1 MEFLNKE
8 GVQTLWSKVKDKVS
22 SINKESVGLNNVTND
37 AQVKRSEMGV
47 ANGVPTLDSNG
58 KIPVDQLGNLDTVV
72 SMVVTELPTTDIK
85 TNKIYLVKDSTTEGD
100 LYQEYLYVDNKWEKV
115 GTHKQEVDLTGYA
128 KKSEA
133 LKTID
138 IATPNT
144 NVVQLHMTKVDGT
157 SSDLTIEHATATLAG
172 VMSADDKA
180 KLDSL
185 SNYKLPVASATALGG
200 IKLGSGLSATSDGTV
215 NVSADVVA
223 GSVEWNSIKNKPNV
237 AILGT
242 GYADGTNVNSGRIL
256 FQSENNTDGHVLIG
270 YENIESKYFM
280 AVKQGKGSDSKGS
293 DSNNTYIS
301 ADGVQISYNDENN
314 EHNANNIKIS
324 SNGIKLTTGEGVPSN
339 TVFMA
344 DGTTQVLTAITT
356 DELNEILV

>member
-8 GVQTLWSKVKDKVS
+8 GVQILWSKVKDKVS
-22 SINKESVGLNNVTND
+22 SINKQSIGLNNVTND
-37 AQVKRSEMGV
+37 AQVKRSEMGA

-72 SMVVTELPTTDIK
+72 SMVVTELPSTDIK

-133 LKTID
+133 AKSLSILQD
-138 IATPNT
+138 EES
-144 NVVQLHMTKVDGT
+144 NVLNLTTVDGT
-157 SSDLTIEHATATLAG
+157 VASSTALMPATSSTAG
-172 VMSADDKA
+172 LMTVNDKA
-180 KLDSL
+180 KLDGIATGAN
-185 SNYKLPVASATALGG
+185 NYTLPVASATALGG
-200 IKLGSGLSATSDGTV
+200 IKLGSGLSATTDGTV
-215 NVSADVVA
+215 SVSADVVA

-242 GYADGTNVNSGRIL
+242 GDADGTNANDGRIL
-256 FQSENNTDGHVLIG
+256 FQSENNADGHVLIG
-270 YENIESKYFM
+270 YGDIESKYFM
-280 AVKQGKGSDSKGS
+280 AVKQGEGS

-324 SNGIKLTTGEGVPSN
+324 SNGIKLTTEEGVPSN

>member
-8 GVQTLWSKVKDKVS
+8 GVQILWSKVKDKVS
-22 SINKESVGLNNVTND
+22 SINKQSIGLNNVTND
-37 AQVKRSEMGV
+37 AQVKRSEMGA
-47 ANGVPTLDSNG
+47 ANGVPTLDANG

-72 SMVVTELPTTDIK
+72 SMVVTELPSTDIK

-133 LKTID
+133 VTEIS
-138 IATPNT
+138 T
-144 NVVQLHMTKVDGT
+144 GR
-157 SSDLTIEHATATLAG
+157 SSDGETQILYYVNGIQNSANLLEASFDSNG
-172 VMSADDKA
+172 VMSAADKQ
-180 KLDSL
+180 KLDGIATGAN
-185 SNYKLPVASATALGG
+185 NYTLPVASATALGG
-200 IKLGSGLSATSDGTV
+200 IKLGSGLSATTDGTV
-215 NVSADVVA
+215 SVSADVVA

-242 GYADGTNVNSGRIL
+242 GDADGTDVNDGRIL
-256 FQSENNTDGHVLIG
+256 FSTEDNIDNYAFIGNDGESYSVEVAENEENN
-270 YENIESKYFM
+270 SK
-280 AVKQGKGSDSKGS
+280 
-293 DSNNTYIS
+293 NTYIS
-301 ADGVQISYNDENN
+301 ADLVQIS
-314 EHNANNIKIS
+314 S
-324 SNGIKLTTGEGVPSN
+324 SNKQDSSDINSIRISTNGITLTTKEGVPSN

>member
-8 GVQTLWSKVKDKVS
+8 GVQILWSKVKDKVS

-37 AQVKRSEMGV
+37 AQVKRSEMGA
-47 ANGVPTLDSNG
+47 ANGVPTLDANG

-133 LKTID
+133 LKSVES
-138 IATPNT
+138 TPNS
-144 NVVQLHMTKVDGT
+144 NLVQLHMTKVDGT
-157 SSDLTIEHATATLAG
+157 SSDLTIGHATSTLAG
-172 VMSADDKA
+172 AMSADDKA

-185 SNYKLPVASATALGG
+185 SNYTLPIASATALGG

-215 NVSADVVA
+215 SVSADVVA

-242 GYADGTNVNSGRIL
+242 GDADGSDINDGRIL
-256 FQSENNTDGHVLIG
+256 FSTEDNTDDYAIIG
-270 YENIESKYFM
+270 NDGESYSISI
-280 AVKQGKGSDSKGS
+280 AEKQVNR
-293 DSNNTYIS
+293 SNTTYIS
-301 ADGVQISYNDENN
+301 ASNVQISSVNKQNDRDINSV
-314 EHNANNIKIS
+314 NIS
-324 SNGIKLTTGEGVPSN
+324 VNGITLTDKGTVTSN
-339 TVFMA
+339 SVFMT
-344 DGTTQVLTAITT
+344 DGTTQKLTAITT

>member
-22 SINKESVGLNNVTND
+22 SVNKQSIGLNNVTND
-37 AQVKRSEMGV
+37 AQVKRSEMGA
-47 ANGVPTLDSNG
+47 ANGVPTLDANG

-85 TNKIYLVKDSTTEGD
+85 ANKIYLVKDSTTEGD

-115 GTHKQEVDLTGYA
+115 GTHKQEVDLTDYA

-133 LKTID
+133 IKSLD
-138 IATPNT
+138 ISQDQESNIL
-144 NVVQLHMTKVDGT
+144 QLTTVDGT
-157 SSDLTIEHATATLAG
+157 PISNIALMPATSSRAGLMTAA
-172 VMSADDKA
+172 DKA
-180 KLDSL
+180 KLDGIATDA
-185 SNYKLPVASATALGG
+185 NKYTLPIASATALGG

-215 NVSADVVA
+215 SVSADVVA
-223 GSVEWNSIKNKPNV
+223 GSVEWDSIKNKPNV

-242 GYADGTNVNSGRIL
+242 GITDTTNANSGSIL
-256 FQSENNTDGHVLIG
+256 FYKEG
-270 YENIESKYFM
+270 
-280 AVKQGKGSDSKGS
+280 SKGHAIIGCDDDGS
-293 DSNNTYIS
+293 CVMGVYKEDERHLNNSSIL
-301 ADGVQISYNDENN
+301 ADGVQVSYENKQDDHDN
-314 EHNANNIKIS
+314 SNIKIS
-324 SNGIKLTTGEGVPSN
+324 SNGITLTTGEGIPSH

-344 DGTTQVLTAITT
+344 NGTTETLVQITT

>member
-8 GVQTLWSKVKDKVS
+8 GVQILWSKVKDKVS

-37 AQVKRSEMGV
+37 AQVKRSEMGA
-47 ANGVPTLDSNG
+47 ANGVPTLDANG

-85 TNKIYLVKDSTTEGD
+85 SNKIYLVKDSTTEGD

-133 LKTID
+133 LKSINSID
-138 IATPNT
+138 NS
-144 NVVQLHMTKVDGT
+144 NFVQLHMIKVDGT
-157 SSDLTIEHATATLAG
+157 SSDLTIGHATSTLAG
-172 VMSADDKA
+172 AMSADDKA

-185 SNYKLPVASATALGG
+185 SNYKLPVASTTALGG

-215 NVSADVVA
+215 SVSADVVA
-223 GSVEWNSIKNKPNV
+223 GSVEWDSIKNKPNV
-237 AILGT
+237 AILYT
-242 GYADGTNVNSGRIL
+242 GEADGGNPNNGHIL
-256 FQSENNTDGHVLIG
+256 FQDENDADGQAVIG
-270 YENIESKYFM
+270 YDHDATSYIM
-280 AVKQGKGSDSKGS
+280 AVSQEDANTSK
-293 DSNNTYIS
+293 DTHIS
-301 ADGVQISYNDENN
+301 PDGVQISYNN
-314 EHNANNIKIS
+314 ETNLRHSDIS
-324 SNGIKLTTGEGVPSN
+324 INVNGIKLTNKGTVVSN
-339 TVFMA
+339 SVFMT
-344 DGTTQVLTAITT
+344 DGTTQEFTAITE

>member
-8 GVQTLWSKVKDKVS
+8 GVQILWSKVKDKVS

-47 ANGVPTLDSNG
+47 ANGVPTLDANG

-133 LKTID
+133 LKSID
-138 IATPNT
+138 RTDPNAEDIKLYT
-144 NVVQLHMTKVDGT
+144 TKVDGT
-157 SSDLTIEHATATLAG
+157 EDYVNIGNATTEMAG
-172 VMSADDKA
+172 VMTAADKQ

-185 SNYKLPVASATALGG
+185 SKYTLPIASATALGG
-200 IKLGSGLSATSDGTV
+200 IKLGSGLSVTKDGTV
-215 NVSADVVA
+215 SVSADVVA
-223 GSVEWNSIKNKPNV
+223 GSVEWDSIKNKPNV
-237 AILGT
+237 AIL
-242 GYADGTNVNSGRIL
+242 DG
-256 FQSENNTDGHVLIG
+256 
-270 YENIESKYFM
+270 
-280 AVKQGKGSDSKGS
+280 
-293 DSNNTYIS
+293 
-301 ADGVQISYNDENN
+301 NN
-314 EHNANNIKIS
+314 EFVSDDGNIRTIINGDQFSVSYRANPSLNMWSGVLTTDSRYILT
-324 SNGIKLTTGEGVPSN
+324 NGIKTFNEGDSHHAFTTNGEIFDLS
-339 TVFMA
+339 TLA
-344 DGTTQVLTAITT
+344 KSISE

>member
-8 GVQTLWSKVKDKVS
+8 GVQTLWSKVKDKVQ
-22 SINKESVGLNNVTND
+22 SINKEFVGLNNVTND
-37 AQVKRSEMGV
+37 AQVKRSEMGA

-72 SMVVTELPTTDIK
+72 AMVVTELPTTDIK

-115 GTHKQEVDLTGYA
+115 GTHKQEVDLTDYA

-133 LKTID
+133 VKSLDISQDETSNYLQLTTVNGTI
-138 IATPNT
+138 IPKSALMPA
-144 NVVQLHMTKVDGT
+144 T
-157 SSDLTIEHATATLAG
+157 SSVAG
-172 VMSADDKA
+172 LMTADDKA
-180 KLDSL
+180 KLDGIATDA
-185 SNYKLPVASATALGG
+185 NKYTLPIASATALGG

-215 NVSADVVA
+215 SVSADVVA
-223 GSVEWNSIKNKPNV
+223 GSVQWDSIKNKPNV

-242 GYADGTNVNSGRIL
+242 GYEDMVNVNSGCII
-256 FQSENNTDGHVLIG
+256 FQSENNTDGQAIVG
-270 YENIESKYFM
+270 YEDVESKYFM
-280 AVKQGKGSDSKGS
+280 AVKQGKGS

-301 ADGVQISYNDENN
+301 ADGVQISYNDEND

-339 TVFMA
+339 CVFMT
-344 DGTTQVLTAITT
+344 DGTTQELTAITT